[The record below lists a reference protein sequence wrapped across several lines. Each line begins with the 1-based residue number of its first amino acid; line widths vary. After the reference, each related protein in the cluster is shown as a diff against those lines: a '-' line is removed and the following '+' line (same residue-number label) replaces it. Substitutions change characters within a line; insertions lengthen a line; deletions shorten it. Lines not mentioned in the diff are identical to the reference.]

1 MALAMR
7 LAKCETSQRL
17 QMMKL
22 RSEQDMWHPEW
33 YRKLQSK
40 LSLRTIEEL
49 YCTRVQVIIIHQIC
63 PVNLRGDLFV

>member
-1 MALAMR
+1 
-7 LAKCETSQRL
+7 
-17 QMMKL
+17 MMKL